1 MIIGSVML
9 KLAFICGL
17 VAVSLLA
24 LYDSKRSRQMLP
36 LKSDTAILIATRAAF
51 FFMSMAMFT
60 MVWHFIAGDYSILYV
75 WQYCNNE
82 MSLPYKIAAVFAGEQ
97 GTYLLWAW
105 ASFLFVWLVMEEY
118 RFRNPLHKTTGLI
131 ALVVSI
137 FILTLC
143 IVSEPFKPILDMV
156 GYIPADGNGLNP
168 VFITVWMLLHP
179 FITFIS
185 YAATIIPASAAIAHL
200 ITGKNGWHRISKQ
213 WIRVSWFCLSI
224 CMATGGAWAYKLVG
238 WNGFWNW
245 DPVQTATLVLW
256 MLLTA
261 AVHILARYNE
271 GKEYTTIAPVF
282 TIFLFITTIY
292 ITLITR
298 HGIIHSLHDFP
309 GTETVEWL
317 IMGILVLC
325 SIATVLGAIKFVR
338 VVVTGTRKK
347 SVFSLHNTFLCT
359 ALLLILIAFISC
371 WGVTYSF
378 ISQHIFNTKVII
390 PPEFFNVWCYI
401 PVVLLTILTGVCMM
415 HGRINDTYLKYL
427 VVLVS
432 AATIL
437 LALTPSHPLIDP
449 ENEFI
454 LSSSVPVAI
463 LGSISVWSFL
473 PPFLFA
479 FIATLAKLLTTIWK
493 LHGRMW
499 LRSVGIGMVHI
510 GFVLIVLGAIITTS
524 FDHEASVVYRIDEL
538 GVKSDIGHG
547 WAVEP
552 TKFDAIQ
559 NPDGSWTQVAHLMLY
574 NNGEFYSTGIT
585 GFTKTKQYGDIH
597 DPLIDRSIRR
607 DVYIQFQGT
616 RSHISAEAVVLPL
629 SIKIVPWVSLLWAGC
644 ITMIAGI
651 YCIIMSIY
659 LLVVKKREIAAELM
673 RR

>member
-1 MIIGSVML
+1 MIVGSVML

-17 VAVSLLA
+17 VAVSLLT
-24 LYDSKRSRQMLP
+24 LYDSKRFK
-36 LKSDTAILIATRAAF
+36 LKLKPDKAIIVATRAAF

-60 MVWHFIAGDYSILYV
+60 MVWHFITGDYSILYA

-118 RFRNPLHKTTGLI
+118 RFRNPLHQTTGLI
-131 ALVVSI
+131 ALAISL
-137 FILTLC
+137 FILMLC
-143 IVSEPFKPILDMV
+143 IISEPFKPILDMI
-156 GYIPADGNGLNP
+156 GHIPADGNGLNP
-168 VFITVWMLLHP
+168 VFITVWMILHP
-179 FITFIS
+179 FVTFIS
-185 YAATIIPASAAIAHL
+185 YAATIIPASAAITHL
-200 ITGKNGWHRISKQ
+200 ITGKKGWHRISKQ

-256 MLLTA
+256 MLMTA
-261 AVHILARYNE
+261 AVHVLARYNE
-271 GKEYTTIAPVF
+271 GKEYTTAAPVF
-282 TIFLFITTIY
+282 TIFLFIATIY
-292 ITLITR
+292 VTLITR

-325 SIATVLGAIKFVR
+325 SITIVLSAIKFVR

-347 SVFSLHNTFLCT
+347 SVFSPRNTFLCT
-359 ALLLILIAFISC
+359 IILLMLIAYISC

-401 PVVLLTILTGVCMM
+401 PVVLLTILTGICMVYGKIDDA
-415 HGRINDTYLKYL
+415 HLKYL
-427 VVLVS
+427 VILVS

-449 ENEFI
+449 GNEFI
-454 LSSSVPVAI
+454 ISSSVPVAI

-479 FIATLAKLLTTIWK
+479 FIATLGKLLRDIRK

-499 LRSVGIGMVHI
+499 LRSVGINMVHI
-510 GFVLIVLGAIITTS
+510 GFVLVILGAIITTS
-524 FDHEASVVYRIDEL
+524 FDHEASAIYGIDGL
-538 GVKSDIGHG
+538 GTKSDIGRG

-559 NPDGSWTQVAHLMLY
+559 NPDGAWTQVAHLTIY
-574 NNGEFYSTGIT
+574 KNGELYSTGIT

-597 DPLIDRSIRR
+597 DPMIDRSIQC

-616 RSHISAEAVVLPL
+616 RSHISTEAVVLPL
-629 SIKIVPWVSLLWAGC
+629 SIRIVPWVSLLWAGC
-644 ITMIAGI
+644 IIMIVGI
-651 YCIIMSIY
+651 YCIIISIY
-659 LLVVKKREIAAELM
+659 LVVVKKREISAEIM
-673 RR
+673 KR

>member
-17 VAVSLLA
+17 VAVSLLT
-24 LYDSKRSRQMLP
+24 LYDSKRFK
-36 LKSDTAILIATRAAF
+36 LKLKPDKAIIVATRAAF

-82 MSLPYKIAAVFAGEQ
+82 MSLPYKIAAVFAGQQ

-105 ASFLFVWLVMEEY
+105 ASFFFVWLVMEEY
-118 RFRNPLHKTTGLI
+118 RFRNPLHQTTGLI
-131 ALVVSI
+131 ALVISI
-137 FILTLC
+137 FMLMLC
-143 IVSEPFKPILDMV
+143 IISEPFKPILDMI
-156 GYIPADGNGLNP
+156 GHIPANGNGLNP
-168 VFITVWMLLHP
+168 VFITVWMTLHP

-185 YAATIIPASAAIAHL
+185 YAATIIPASAAAAHL
-200 ITGKNGWHRISKQ
+200 ITGKSGWHRISKQ
-213 WIRVSWFCLSI
+213 WLRVSWFGLSI

-261 AVHILARYNE
+261 AVHVLARYHE
-271 GKEYTTIAPVF
+271 GKEYTTAAPVF
-282 TIFLFITTIY
+282 TIFLFVATIY
-292 ITLITR
+292 VTLITR
-298 HGIIHSLHDFP
+298 QGIIHSLHDFP
-309 GTETVEWL
+309 GTETAGLL

-325 SIATVLGAIKFVR
+325 SIAIVLGAIKFVR
-338 VVVTGTRKK
+338 VVVTGARKK
-347 SVFSLHNTFLCT
+347 SVFSPRNTFLCT
-359 ALLLILIAFISC
+359 VILLMLIAFTSC

-401 PVVLLTILTGVCMM
+401 PVVLLTILTGVCMVY
-415 HGRINDTYLKYL
+415 GRIDDAYLKYL
-427 VVLVS
+427 VIFVS

-437 LALTPSHPLIDP
+437 LALIPSHPLVDP

-454 LSSSVPVAI
+454 ISSSVPVAI

-473 PPFLFA
+473 PSFLFA
-479 FIATLAKLLTTIWK
+479 FTVTLGKLLRDIRK

-499 LRSVGIGMVHI
+499 LRSVGINMIHI
-510 GFVLIVLGAIITTS
+510 GFVLVVFGAIITTS
-524 FDHEASVVYRIDEL
+524 FDHEASVIYRIDEL
-538 GVKSDIGHG
+538 GTKRDVGRG

-559 NPDGSWTQVAHLMLY
+559 NPDGAWTQVAHLTLY
-574 NNGEFYSTGIT
+574 KNGELYSTGIT

-597 DPLIDRSIRR
+597 DPMIDRSIPR

-616 RSHISAEAVVLPL
+616 RSHISTEAVVLPL
-629 SIKIVPWVSLLWAGC
+629 SIRIVPWVSLLWAGC
-644 ITMIAGI
+644 IIMIVGI
-651 YCIIMSIY
+651 YCIIISIY
-659 LLVVKKREIAAELM
+659 LVVVKKREIAAEIM
-673 RR
+673 KR